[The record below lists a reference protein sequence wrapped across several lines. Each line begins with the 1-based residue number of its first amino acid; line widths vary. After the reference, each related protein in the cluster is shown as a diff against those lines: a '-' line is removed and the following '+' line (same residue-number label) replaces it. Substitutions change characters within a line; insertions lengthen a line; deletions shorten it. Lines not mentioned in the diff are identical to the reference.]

1 MNRKE
6 KFENKKVKNH
16 KKTNIRRTII
26 ISVMLIIAAIG
37 ILTVDYEAN
46 KMLGSNDNS
55 LINYCINMF
64 NKLRNMG
71 RILIIKIN

>member
-6 KFENKKVKNH
+6 KFENEKVKNH
-16 KKTNIRRTII
+16 KKTNIHRTII
-26 ISVMLIIAAIG
+26 ISVMLIITVVG

-64 NKLRNMG
+64 N
-71 RILIIKIN
+71 

>member
-26 ISVMLIIAAIG
+26 ISVMLIIAAVG

-64 NKLRNMG
+64 N
-71 RILIIKIN
+71 

>member
-1 MNRKE
+1 MNKKE
-6 KFENKKVKNH
+6 KFENEKVKNH
-16 KKTNIRRTII
+16 KKTNIHRTII
-26 ISVMLIIAAIG
+26 ISVMLIITVVG

-64 NKLRNMG
+64 N
-71 RILIIKIN
+71 

>member
-6 KFENKKVKNH
+6 KFENEKVKNH
-16 KKTNIRRTII
+16 KKTNIHRTII

-64 NKLRNMG
+64 N
-71 RILIIKIN
+71 

>member
-6 KFENKKVKNH
+6 KFENKKVKNQ

-64 NKLRNMG
+64 N
-71 RILIIKIN
+71 

>member
-55 LINYCINMF
+55 LINYYINMF
-64 NKLRNMG
+64 N
-71 RILIIKIN
+71 

>member
-26 ISVMLIIAAIG
+26 ISVMLIITVVG
-37 ILTVDYEAN
+37 ILKVDYEAN

-64 NKLRNMG
+64 N
-71 RILIIKIN
+71 

>member
-64 NKLRNMG
+64 N
-71 RILIIKIN
+71 